1 MSTRDNIAACIV
13 AFRPD
18 AILISTLAQAIVAQV
33 GALYVFNN
41 GGVSD
46 DLAQRLRDVGA
57 EIVEPGGNVGVAEA
71 FNVCAQKAATSGK
84 TRLLL
89 LDQDSEVAVDM
100 IEALAARMDALEG
113 AGERVAVVGP
123 RIISPVGADFKAPR
137 YFTRPGIAAHA
148 GAAPVQYVIS
158 SGSLVDLRT
167 LREVGPFRTDFFIDA
182 IDTEWCFRAWARGA
196 SCWVADAVS
205 MTHRIGAGV
214 VRVRGLG
221 NATPRQPDFRLYAYV
236 RNQAHCLTLA
246 HLPLAW
252 KARFAAHLIRVVL
265 VSWIDRGGRLSFLGA
280 MMQAAWRGFY
290 GKLGAPPGAENV
302 ASAK

>member
-1 MSTRDNIAACIV
+1 MSTRDNIGACIV

-18 AILISTLAQAIVAQV
+18 ATQITTLARAIAPQV
-33 GALYVFNN
+33 GAVYVFNN
-41 GGVSD
+41 GGVPH
-46 DLAQRLRDVGA
+46 DLAQRLRAVGV

-71 FNVCAQKAATSGK
+71 FNVCAQKAAASGK

-89 LDQDSEVAVDM
+89 LDQDSAVSADM
-100 IEALAARMDALEG
+100 VEALAARMDALEA
-113 AGERVAVVGP
+113 AGERVGVVGP
-123 RIISPVGADFKAPR
+123 RIVSPVGADFKAPR
-137 YFTRPGIAAHA
+137 YFPRPGVAARA
-148 GAAPVQYVIS
+148 GAKPVHYVIS
-158 SGSLVDLRT
+158 SGSLIDLSAF
-167 LREVGPFRTDFFIDA
+167 REVGPFRADFFIDA

-196 SCWVADAVS
+196 SCWVADGVS

-214 VRVRGLG
+214 VRVRALG

-236 RNQAHCLTLA
+236 RNQAHCLTLG